1 MERDEGA
8 AAARWRDGDD
18 LRRRDVHSSS
28 GRQQRRAAS
37 ASARQ
42 CGNGAVNNA
51 MALSDRSL
59 LDEGA
64 NRRMSMTHGGHMPQ
78 HNAPATSRR
87 ARKGVLQNEVSYVI
101 EHQERDLIIAR
112 GRTEG
117 ESFESSEDS
126 LGKDEKNKGC
136 KWGGESPRGRGFPAT
151 GMGMGNLNGDG
162 DKVSYPRGAL
172 KTAYLPQIN
181 SLNGIWK
188 IPTPHALPLPSK
200 DSTKKPHFLFS
211 SLVCPTVWHL
221 WQTISYAKSS
231 TSSTTWHFPAS
242 ALLQEQHIDF
252 RPLLHMSDDKPSQTM
267 LDRRKNDA
275 ASCEENKSSECD
287 LYMKHFE
294 QQLLYASDLCS
305 VFPSLCAGEK
315 LFPSMTMQSIDPDTD
330 SLANVEPHDVLALA
344 KKAVA
349 ASKQAASLAEE
360 STVSLAESDE
370 FLPCSQSTSLP
381 MEVPLEEEIKVRS
394 KRLLE
399 RRSRRQKLP
408 KEKSIIHY
416 APSLRKPDV
425 RNKIKEGFDPHD
437 PLRLFLSAPET
448 RQLLTAKEER
458 ELFALTKLEEVK
470 VRLQSESNREP
481 TLVEWAE
488 ATGMSCLILQS
499 HIHSGQRSREKMA
512 CANFRL
518 VVHVAKQYQ
527 GKGLNLQDLLQEGSM
542 GLMKSIEKFK
552 PQAGCRFSTYAY
564 WWIRQSIRK
573 GIFQNSRT
581 IRLPVIP
588 GDPACHS
595 FLCKTGIS
603 NLASTLENVY
613 GLLRQVKNAKNL
625 CIQEGCN
632 PTNEELAKRVGMT
645 VEKLE
650 SLLNST
656 RLPLSMQKTV
666 WADSNTTFQEITADT
681 EIEIPELQVSKKF
694 MRRHIRNILCVLPP
708 KERRI
713 IRLRFGIEDGE
724 PKSLSQIGSVFG
736 ITKERVRQLENRA
749 LDKLRKCLTSEGL
762 GAYAELL
769 I

>member
-1 MERDEGA
+1 ME
-8 AAARWRDGDD
+8 
-18 LRRRDVHSSS
+18 S
-28 GRQQRRAAS
+28 GRYLLHSPSLFPPKIQPR
-37 ASARQ
+37 
-42 CGNGAVNNA
+42 NPT
-51 MALSDRSL
+51 ALS
-59 LDEGA
+59 
-64 NRRMSMTHGGHMPQ
+64 
-78 HNAPATSRR
+78 
-87 ARKGVLQNEVSYVI
+87 
-101 EHQERDLIIAR
+101 
-112 GRTEG
+112 
-117 ESFESSEDS
+117 
-126 LGKDEKNKGC
+126 
-136 KWGGESPRGRGFPAT
+136 
-151 GMGMGNLNGDG
+151 
-162 DKVSYPRGAL
+162 
-172 KTAYLPQIN
+172 
-181 SLNGIWK
+181 
-188 IPTPHALPLPSK
+188 
-200 DSTKKPHFLFS
+200 
-211 SLVCPTVWHL
+211 VWHL
-221 WQTISYAKSS
+221 WQTISSAKSS
-231 TSSTTWHFPAS
+231 TSSTTWHSPAS

-252 RPLLHMSDDKPSQTM
+252 RPLLHMSDDKPSRTM
-267 LDRRKNDA
+267 LDRRKKDA

-287 LYMKHFE
+287 SYMKHFE

-305 VFPSLCAGEK
+305 VFPSLCDGEK
-315 LFPSMTMQSIDPDTD
+315 LFPATTMQSIAPDTD

-344 KKAVA
+344 KKAVV

-370 FLPCSQSTSLP
+370 FLPSSQSISLP

-408 KEKSIIHY
+408 KAKAIVHH

-425 RNKIKEGFDPHD
+425 RSKIKEGFDPRD
-437 PLRLFLSAPET
+437 PLRLFLSGSET
-448 RQLLTAKEER
+448 KQLLTAKEER
-458 ELFALTKLEEVK
+458 ELFVQIKALTKLEEVK
-470 VRLQSESNREP
+470 ARLLWESNREP

-512 CANFRL
+512 CTNFRL

-527 GKGLNLQDLLQEGSM
+527 GKGLNLQDLLQEGGM
-542 GLMKSIEKFK
+542 GLLKSIEKFK

-573 GIFQNSRT
+573 AIFQNSRT
-581 IRLPVIP
+581 IRLP
-588 GDPACHS
+588 
-595 FLCKTGIS
+595 
-603 NLASTLENVY
+603 ENVY
-613 GLLRQVKNAKNL
+613 GILRQVKSAKNL
-625 CIQEGCN
+625 CIQEGCH

-645 VEKLE
+645 VMKLE

-681 EIEIPELQVSKKF
+681 EIEIPELHVNKKF
-694 MRRHIRNILCVLPP
+694 MRRHIHNILCVLSP

-713 IRLRFGIEDGE
+713 IRLRYGIEDGE

-762 GAYAELL
+762 EAYAEL
-769 I
+769 IV

>member
-1 MERDEGA
+1 ME
-8 AAARWRDGDD
+8 
-18 LRRRDVHSSS
+18 S
-28 GRQQRRAAS
+28 GRYLLHTPSLFPPKIQPRNPTS
-37 ASARQ
+37 
-42 CGNGAVNNA
+42 
-51 MALSDRSL
+51 LS
-59 LDEGA
+59 
-64 NRRMSMTHGGHMPQ
+64 
-78 HNAPATSRR
+78 
-87 ARKGVLQNEVSYVI
+87 
-101 EHQERDLIIAR
+101 
-112 GRTEG
+112 
-117 ESFESSEDS
+117 
-126 LGKDEKNKGC
+126 
-136 KWGGESPRGRGFPAT
+136 
-151 GMGMGNLNGDG
+151 
-162 DKVSYPRGAL
+162 
-172 KTAYLPQIN
+172 
-181 SLNGIWK
+181 
-188 IPTPHALPLPSK
+188 
-200 DSTKKPHFLFS
+200 
-211 SLVCPTVWHL
+211 VWHL

-267 LDRRKNDA
+267 LDRRKMDA

-287 LYMKHFE
+287 LDMKHFE

-315 LFPSMTMQSIDPDTD
+315 LFPSMTMQSIAPDMD
-330 SLANVEPHDVLALA
+330 GLAHVEPHVVLALA

-416 APSLRKPDV
+416 APSLRKPNV

-448 RQLLTAKEER
+448 KQLLTAKEER
-458 ELFALTKLEEVK
+458 ELFVQIKALTKLEEVK

-573 GIFQNSRT
+573 AIFQNSRT
-581 IRLPVIP
+581 IRLP
-588 GDPACHS
+588 
-595 FLCKTGIS
+595 
-603 NLASTLENVY
+603 ENVY

-632 PTNEELAKRVGMT
+632 PTNDELAKRVGMT